1 MWYVVPQLILLGNL
15 FFPIL
20 VYGYFVTASDAHA
33 AGAARLLAEMAA
45 LVLAAVLAAQR
56 LLLPLLL
63 ESCRLGEP
71 GRALLGAGAAWVA
84 CWLGLLGLASRYT
97 SCPHP
102 LDSCASARLWQRV
115 ERQRGEPLAEGALV
129 TVEQEAAA
137 LLELNDDDDTGRAT

>member
-45 LVLAAVLAAQR
+45 LVLAAVLAAQG

-71 GRALLGAGAAWVA
+71 GKALLGGGAAWVA

-97 SCPHP
+97 SCPDP
-102 LDSCASARLWQRV
+102 LDSCASARLWRRV

-137 LLELNDDDDTGRAT
+137 LLDLNDRGGVYV

>member
-1 MWYVVPQLILLGNL
+1 MGEIPSKTSALEQ
-15 FFPIL
+15 
-20 VYGYFVTASDAHA
+20 A
-33 AGAARLLAEMAA
+33 AA
-45 LVLAAVLAAQR
+45 LAAQG

-63 ESCRLGEP
+63 ESCRLGEA
-71 GRALLGAGAAWVA
+71 GEALLGGGAAWVA

>member
-1 MWYVVPQLILLGNL
+1 M
-15 FFPIL
+15 
-20 VYGYFVTASDAHA
+20 
-33 AGAARLLAEMAA
+33 
-45 LVLAAVLAAQR
+45 
-56 LLLPLLL
+56 
-63 ESCRLGEP
+63 
-71 GRALLGAGAAWVA
+71 A

-137 LLELNDDDDTGRAT
+137 LLDLNDEPGRPRLLITPIFHDFFRFFPVFPGTSGRVPWIPGVQTLKWAKYGGKWVENG